1 VIERKDVELAH
12 NSLKKWVPELRLF
25 LELYRAGSSA
35 FVHDGHDRKTQRSHA
50 VGREEDIL
58 SARWRTE
65 HITNTGR

>member
-35 FVHDGHDRKTQRSHA
+35 FVHDGHDRKRRRDHMQW
-50 VGREEDIL
+50 VEK
-58 SARWRTE
+58 RTYFLRGGE
-65 HITNTGR
+65 LNI